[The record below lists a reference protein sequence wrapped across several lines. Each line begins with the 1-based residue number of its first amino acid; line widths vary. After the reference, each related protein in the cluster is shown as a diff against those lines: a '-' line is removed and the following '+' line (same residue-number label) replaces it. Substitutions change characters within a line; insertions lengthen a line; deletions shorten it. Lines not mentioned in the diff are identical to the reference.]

1 MTDSQTNDVRAT
13 FTVTDLTDKLHV
25 LQFEAYE
32 AVSEL
37 FEVHLVVAS
46 AASQIAFSSVVG
58 KAGLLTITR
67 DSGTRYF
74 HGMVSAFQQQDH
86 GRKFTV
92 YQVSLV
98 PRVWRLLHRADC
110 RIFQELTT
118 EKIVTKVLDAAGID
132 SSTYEIKLE
141 NNTPTPTWN
150 YCVQYRETDW
160 AFISRLLEEM
170 GFFYFFQHTGA
181 GHKLTI
187 GNNYQF
193 HPTISG
199 EASVTCHEPS
209 PLLPDAEQIIRF
221 FFRENIRSGKVT
233 LHDFNPLKPS
243 LNLRSAKESGQDAS
257 LEVYD
262 FPGEYGIPKV
272 GEQRATTRL
281 QSIQAMRRVGHGD
294 SDCIRL
300 AAGHHFKLT
309 AHFRADLTD
318 KQYMLTRVTHH
329 GDKNQDLESGAV
341 SERIQYSN
349 SFHCIPRKV
358 PFRPLE
364 ISPKP
369 TAVGVQTAV
378 VVGKKGEEIHTDQY
392 GRVKVQ
398 FHWDRKGKKD
408 EHSSCWIRVSQIWA
422 SQGWGGMWIPRIGD
436 EVIVDFIEGDPD
448 RPIIAGRV
456 YHAQNMPPYVLPDK
470 KTVSTIKSN
479 SSLGGGG
486 YNEIRFEDE
495 KGSEE
500 VFTHAQKDQNEVV
513 RNNMSTR
520 VGNNQS
526 LNVGHDRTKT
536 IVRDETTKVGRNRTE
551 TVVQDETIT
560 ITGNRT
566 EIVVKNEKVTVGGER
581 TETVTGNQVETVL
594 QNNIQTV
601 LLTSNENVGM
611 VKTLSAGVG
620 YVLSVGAAMTSTVGS
635 LHETVVGGVVES
647 VGKSKAVTVGDTY
660 ELTCGTSKIT
670 VDKGGT
676 IKLSGSTKIELS
688 VGGSSISITPGMID
702 IKSTLVKIN
711 S

>member
-1 MTDSQTNDVRAT
+1 M
-13 FTVTDLTDKLHV
+13 
-25 LQFEAYE
+25 
-32 AVSEL
+32 
-37 FEVHLVVAS
+37 
-46 AASQIAFSSVVG
+46 
-58 KAGLLTITR
+58 
-67 DSGTRYF
+67 
-74 HGMVSAFQQQDH
+74 
-86 GRKFTV
+86 
-92 YQVSLV
+92 
-98 PRVWRLLHRADC
+98 
-110 RIFQELTT
+110 
-118 EKIVTKVLDAAGID
+118 
-132 SSTYEIKLE
+132 
-141 NNTPTPTWN
+141 
-150 YCVQYRETDW
+150 
-160 AFISRLLEEM
+160 
-170 GFFYFFQHTGA
+170 
-181 GHKLTI
+181 
-187 GNNYQF
+187 
-193 HPTISG
+193 
-199 EASVTCHEPS
+199 
-209 PLLPDAEQIIRF
+209 
-221 FFRENIRSGKVT
+221 
-233 LHDFNPLKPS
+233 
-243 LNLRSAKESGQDAS
+243 
-257 LEVYD
+257 
-262 FPGEYGIPKV
+262 
-272 GEQRATTRL
+272 
-281 QSIQAMRRVGHGD
+281 
-294 SDCIRL
+294 
-300 AAGHHFKLT
+300 
-309 AHFRADLTD
+309 
-318 KQYMLTRVTHH
+318 
-329 GDKNQDLESGAV
+329 